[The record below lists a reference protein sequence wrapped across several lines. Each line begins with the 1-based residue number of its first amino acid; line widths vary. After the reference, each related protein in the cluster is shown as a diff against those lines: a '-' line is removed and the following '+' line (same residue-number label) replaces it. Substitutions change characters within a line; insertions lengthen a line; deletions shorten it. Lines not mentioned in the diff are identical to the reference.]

1 MKNTHKRLKDLGHL
15 ETQHLLAIQEE
26 TNKQLQQANVT
37 LQISEEKFA
46 VTLNSIGDAVMTT
59 DAQGHV
65 TLLNPLAERLTGWTQ
80 AEAIGRPAEEIFRI
94 INEETRQPATV
105 PIKETL
111 ARGTIQGLANH
122 TVLIARSGS
131 ECAIDD
137 SCAPIRDRDGQVVGA
152 VLVFRDVTE
161 RREIEIGLE
170 KLRKELEI
178 NKKNAE
184 EASEFAESVI
194 NTVREPLISL
204 DQDLRVV
211 AVSRSF
217 YEFFKVKPEE
227 TVGQLIYD
235 LGNKQWDIPKLR
247 ELLET
252 ILPQKATFDNY
263 EVEHDFAAIGRR
275 VMLLNARQIQRV
287 WGKERIILLAIE
299 DITER
304 KHIANEL
311 QEARSKLERIV
322 QAQKLVITDT
332 KESLDHET
340 EGRLFEEGEISHRQE
355 ALEAV
360 YAMETAF
367 DSNIESLY
375 DKIISSISA
384 TLRTPSAAIY
394 EYRDGKIVRGS
405 QCLDGRVSR
414 STTPAAPCAACR
426 SVLDDKHPRQF
437 SGDLGKK
444 FAGNLCFDPFR
455 FQSYA
460 GVPIN
465 GPHGEILGVINVLD
479 DKKRAF
485 TDAEIQFIETF
496 GRYIAHE
503 ISRRNLESR
512 LRRAEEMRLLGQLT
526 SGVAHEVRNPLN
538 GILAIMGALS
548 KELSDN
554 NRFQPYLQHMRNQVT
569 RLTGLME
576 DLLALGRPL
585 RKENIHEISMVTL
598 VENALSTWLQTQQ
611 SSKPSVR
618 FVKPDAPEKCI
629 IMADSAYMTQVI
641 INLLENAHN
650 HSQAGSEI
658 ICSVNGQIDN
668 NVVFSVKDEGRGIKE
683 DILPKIFDPFFTTRK
698 GGTGLGLSIVR
709 QIVENHQGSVIAY
722 NNTDGPGAT
731 FDVAIPVCI
740 KE

>member
-1 MKNTHKRLKDLGHL
+1 MKNAHKINEDRF
-15 ETQHLLAIQEE
+15 
-26 TNKQLQQANVT
+26 
-37 LQISEEKFA
+37 S
-46 VTLNSIGDAVMTT
+46 VTLNSIGDGVIAT
-59 DAQGHV
+59 DAEARV
-65 TLLNPLAERLTGWTQ
+65 TLLNPIAEQLTGWTQ
-80 AEAIGRPAEEIFRI
+80 AEAIGRPVEEIFRI
-94 INEETRQPATV
+94 INEETRQPAIV

-111 ARGTIQGLANH
+111 ARGTILGLANH
-122 TVLIARSGS
+122 TILIARSGS
-131 ECAIDD
+131 EYAIAD
-137 SCAPIRDRDGQVVGA
+137 SCAPIRNHDGQVVGA
-152 VLVFRDVTE
+152 VLVFRDITE
-161 RREIEIGLE
+161 RRKIENGLE
-170 KLRKELEI
+170 KTRKELEI
-178 NKKNAE
+178 IKKSAD
-184 EASEFAESVI
+184 EAQEFAESFI
-194 NTVREPLISL
+194 NTVREPLLSL

-211 AVSRSF
+211 TVSRSF

-252 ILPQKATFDNY
+252 ILPQKTSFDNY
-263 EVEHDFAAIGRR
+263 EVEHDFATIGRR
-275 VMLLNARQIQRV
+275 VMLLNARQIKRAS
-287 WGKERIILLAIE
+287 GKERIILLAIE

-304 KHIANEL
+304 KHITNEL
-311 QEARSKLERIV
+311 HITRNELERLV
-322 QAQKLVITDT
+322 QIQKQVISST
-332 KESLDHET
+332 KKSLNHET
-340 EGRLFEEGEISHRQE
+340 EARLFEEGEASHRQK

-360 YAMETAF
+360 YAIETAF
-367 DSNIESLY
+367 DSSIESLY
-375 DKIISSISA
+375 DQISVSIST
-384 TLRTPSAAIY
+384 TLRTSSVAID
-394 EYRDGKIVRGS
+394 EYREGKIIRS
-405 QCLDGRVSR
+405 SKCLDGCVSQS
-414 STTPAAPCAACR
+414 STPVAPCAACR

-460 GVPIN
+460 GVPII
-465 GPHGEILGVINVLD
+465 GPQGDVFGVINVLD

-485 TDAEIQFIETF
+485 TDAEIQFIETL

-503 ISRRNLESR
+503 INRRDLESR
-512 LRRAEEMRLLGQLT
+512 LRRSEEMRLLGQLT

-548 KELSDN
+548 RELSDN

-576 DLLALGRPL
+576 DLLTLGRPL
-585 RKENIHEISMVTL
+585 RKENIHEISMITL

-629 IMADSAYMTQVI
+629 IMADSVYMTQVI

-658 ICSVNGQIDN
+658 MCSVHGQIDN
-668 NVVFSVKDEGRGIKE
+668 NVVFSMKDRGRGIKE
-683 DILPKIFDPFFTTRK
+683 DILPRIFDPFFTTRK

-709 QIVENHQGSVIAY
+709 QIVENHQGSIIAY

-740 KE
+740 RE

>member
-1 MKNTHKRLKDLGHL
+1 MKNTHEINED
-15 ETQHLLAIQEE
+15 
-26 TNKQLQQANVT
+26 
-37 LQISEEKFA
+37 KFS
-46 VTLNSIGDAVMTT
+46 VILNSIGDGVIAT
-59 DAQGHV
+59 DAQARV
-65 TLLNPLAERLTGWTQ
+65 TLLNPIAQQLSGWTQ
-80 AEAIGRPAEEIFRI
+80 AEALGRPVDEIFRI
-94 INEETRQPATV
+94 INEETRQPATIPV
-105 PIKETL
+105 QETL
-111 ARGTIQGLANH
+111 AHGTIQGLANH
-122 TVLIARSGS
+122 TILIARSGS
-131 ECAIDD
+131 ECAIAD
-137 SCAPIRDRDGQVVGA
+137 SCAPIRNHDGQVVGA
-152 VLVFRDVTE
+152 VLVFRDITA
-161 RREIEIGLE
+161 RRKIENGLE
-170 KLRKELEI
+170 KARKELEI
-178 NKKNAE
+178 NKRNAE

-204 DQDLRVV
+204 DQNLRVV
-211 AVSRSF
+211 TVSRSF

-227 TVGQLIYD
+227 TVGQLIYN

-263 EVEHDFAAIGRR
+263 EVEHDFATIGRR
-275 VMLLNARQIQRV
+275 TMLLNARQIQRAS
-287 WGKERIILLAIE
+287 GKKRIILLAIE

-311 QEARSKLERIV
+311 QKTRMKLERIV
-322 QAQKLVITDT
+322 QVQKVVISDT

-340 EGRLFEEGEISHRQE
+340 EGRIFEESEVSHRQE

-375 DKIISSISA
+375 DKIILSISA

-426 SVLDDKHPRQF
+426 SVLNDKHPQQF

-444 FAGNLCFDPFR
+444 FAGNLCFDPSR

-465 GPHGEILGVINVLD
+465 GPQGDVFGVINVLD

-485 TDAEIQFIETF
+485 TDSEIQFIETF

-503 ISRRNLESR
+503 LSRRGLESR

-569 RLTGLME
+569 RLTALME

-611 SSKPSVR
+611 SPKPYVR
-618 FVKPDAPEKCI
+618 FVKPDASEKCI
-629 IMADSAYMTQVI
+629 IMADSAYITQVI

-658 ICSVNGQIDN
+658 ICSIQGQIDN
-668 NVVFSVKDEGRGIKE
+668 NVVFSVKDGGCGIKE
-683 DILPKIFDPFFTTRK
+683 DILPRIFDPFFTTRK

-709 QIVENHQGSVIAY
+709 QIIENHQGSIIAY

-740 KE
+740 RK